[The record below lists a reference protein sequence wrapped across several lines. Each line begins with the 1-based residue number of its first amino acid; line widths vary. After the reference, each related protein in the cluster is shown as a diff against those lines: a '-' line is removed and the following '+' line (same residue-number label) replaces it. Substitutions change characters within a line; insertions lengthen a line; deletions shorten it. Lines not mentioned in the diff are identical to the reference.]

1 MGLNSRT
8 KSTSAQVCALAKSQK
23 RLQKDFTSRLLVTSG
38 HTTVRQ
44 NHGHDAGQ
52 EYRNA
57 PTPVASMSK
66 WSSVAMLHAVEKTFL
81 VAQPVQLVALTS
93 PVACYQTVI
102 NQWRP

>member
-8 KSTSAQVCALAKSQK
+8 KSLSAQVCALAKSPK
-23 RLQKDFTSRLLVTSG
+23 KASNVTSG

-44 NHGHDAGQ
+44 NHGHNAGQ

-57 PTPVASMSK
+57 PTSVASMSK

-81 VAQPVQLVALTS
+81 AAQPVQLVALTS
-93 PVACYQTVI
+93 PEACY
-102 NQWRP
+102 